1 MSSSSDIRDVEVNVV
16 SSPESNTSRNN
27 SPEPTDNYRI
37 INHLPTAANITC
49 FPVIK
54 TTTTAAGDDDN
65 NSGSTKCDKDTAK
78 GHQTTQKSS
87 GASTNFSISSILS
100 RSEPTVK
107 KNNFVGVQ
115 TGQQNV
121 LEAAINTSNDS
132 AMLSR

>member
-27 SPEPTDNYRI
+27 SPEPDNFRL
-37 INHLPTAANITC
+37 INHLPASNITC

-54 TTTTAAGDDDN
+54 TGDNDDN
-65 NSGSTKCDKDTAK
+65 SGKCDKDSSK
-78 GHQTTQKSS
+78 GQTTQKTS

-100 RSEPTVK
+100 RSEPSAK
-107 KNNFVGVQ
+107 KNSFVSVQ
-115 TGQQNV
+115 SGQQNV
-121 LEAAINTSNDS
+121 LEAAISSNNDS